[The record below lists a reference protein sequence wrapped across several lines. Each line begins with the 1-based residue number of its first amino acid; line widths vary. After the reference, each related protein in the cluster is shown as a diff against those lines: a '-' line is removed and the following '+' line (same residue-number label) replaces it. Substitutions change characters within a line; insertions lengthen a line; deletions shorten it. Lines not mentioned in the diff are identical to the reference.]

1 MNDAVGVLFGVA
13 LLVGWGFI
21 ARAVGKAAA
30 KKNRRPWLWAVM
42 TFLPLGPIGGPLW
55 LASMPVA
62 GEMATP
68 GQVIGRAALIFLLVL
83 SQAGQLAQLGL
94 QEATKDKANSEYG
107 FEPEDRATH
116 YKKMD
121 VDEIVI
127 CLQLNAETTAMSDE
141 ATINEG
147 GDTFL
152 FESQREADIY
162 NSAIGLYDELECNE
176 RTYEYSDLDEAMERI
191 EQGDVTPIRA
201 MLIQLTDS
209 VEARVA
215 RWNAATPSMVDES
228 TRFDRADL
236 QGDDVIVHR
245 FTLVEYDANEVSQ
258 ADLIAV
264 FEPILVSGSCSDL
277 DLADLRNNGYT
288 LKYEYR
294 GRDGGYIGVI
304 ELVGSC

>member
-1 MNDAVGVLFGVA
+1 MNDTVAVLLIVA
-13 LLVGWGFI
+13 LFAAWGFI
-21 ARAVGKAAA
+21 VRAVGKAAA

-42 TFLPLGPIGGPLW
+42 TVLPLGPIVGPLW

-62 GEMATP
+62 GETATP
-68 GQVIGRAALIFLLVL
+68 GQAIGRGLLIFLLVL
-83 SQAGQLAQLGL
+83 SQAGQLAQLGV

-107 FEPEDRATH
+107 LEPEDVTTH

-127 CLQLNAETTAMSDE
+127 CLQLTAETTAMSDE
-141 ATINEG
+141 ATIDEG
-147 GDTFL
+147 GDTVL

-162 NSAIGLYDELECNE
+162 NSAFGLHDELECNE

-201 MLIQLTDS
+201 RLIQITDS

-215 RWNAATPSMVDES
+215 RWNAAAPSMVDES
-228 TRFDRADL
+228 TRFDRAEL
-236 QGDDVIVHR
+236 QGDEVIVHR

-264 FEPILVSGSCSDL
+264 FEPILVSGSCSDF
-277 DLADLRNNGYT
+277 DLADLRNDGYT